1 MNIHFLNSLV
11 QALIEMNNISDAI
24 NMSYDDITAA
34 ETTIVNTP
42 AQRSNSLLYYIIYI
56 ILSIRE
62 YIDNMRPTG
71 ARRGRINCGSTI
83 LIIVDV
89 LKKPAKGAL

>member
-1 MNIHFLNSLV
+1 
-11 QALIEMNNISDAI
+11 MNNISDAI

-34 ETTIVNTP
+34 ETTIVNTH

-83 LIIVDV
+83 LITINKQNTNKTNYKRSCDACQAVDV
-89 LKKPAKGAL
+89 VI